1 MSQQWRQNSQ
11 GFRIKFKNQGP
22 LGSIITLLA
31 ILAGAALLL
40 FVGVWLFFIL
50 LTIGVLLLPWL
61 WWKKRKFIKQMQQQ
75 AEYHY
80 RAQQQASQAEPS
92 QGRVFE
98 GEIIQTEVI
107 EAKRPSE

>member
-1 MSQQWRQNSQ
+1 MSQQWRQNTQ

-50 LTIGVLLLPWL
+50 LTLGVLLLPWL
-61 WWKKRKFIKQMQQQ
+61 WWKKRKFLKQMQQ
-75 AEYHY
+75 AESYY
-80 RAQQQASQAEPS
+80 RSQQQSASDGSS

-98 GEIIQTEVI
+98 GEIVKTEVI
-107 EAKRPSE
+107 EVKRTPE